1 MPERDFIDA
10 QVTANRPDR
19 HKRLHD
25 SAIIGTVLLGL
36 GGFFVIGMA
45 IERLAIFIGF
55 VGAITVLGVL
65 YRRTPKLG
73 TLVTE
78 AFRDNRSIS
87 LTFLVVL
94 LAAYPFVLSHDPYL
108 IHIGALAAI
117 YVIMALGLNVT
128 LGYAGLLDIGFAV
141 YYGAGAYISA
151 QLAIHFGTNFWLGL
165 IFGGLG
171 ASFFG
176 FLVAWPALRVH
187 DHYLGLVTLGYGL
200 VMNLLARNV
209 YFLTNG
215 TDGVINIPPPAIG
228 SHEFTQPLNLGWMT
242 LPFQANFY
250 YLAVTLALLAAFVS
264 YRLRQSKLGRA
275 WDAIREDEIAA
286 RCSGVDARGV
296 KILAFSTGAFF
307 GGLGGAIYAHMI
319 GFISPE
325 NFSFIESITILVMV
339 VMGGAGNIMGV
350 AIGAVIL
357 VVLPERFREFEH
369 LRLLFFGGALV
380 LLMIN
385 RPEGLFPRL
394 RIRRTQHADKIV
406 ALLAH
411 ARDKLTDAPGVGAR

>member
-1 MPERDFIDA
+1 MPESDFIGA
-10 QVTANRPDR
+10 QVTAKRPDR
-19 HKRLHD
+19 QKRLRD
-25 SAIIGTVLLGL
+25 SAIIGAVLLGL
-36 GGFFVIGMA
+36 GAFFVIGMA
-45 IERLAIFIGF
+45 IERLPISIGF
-55 VGAITVLGVL
+55 IAAIIVLGVL
-65 YRRTPKLG
+65 YSRTPKLG
-73 TLVTE
+73 ILVTE
-78 AFRDNRSIS
+78 AFRDNRSTA
-87 LTFLVVL
+87 LAFLVVL
-94 LAAYPFVLSHDPYL
+94 LAAYPLVLSHDPYL

-117 YVIMALGLNVT
+117 YVIMALGLNIT

-141 YYGAGAYISA
+141 YYGAGAYTSA
-151 QLAIHFGTNFWLGL
+151 QFAIHFGTNFWLGPV
-165 IFGGLG
+165 FGGLS

-200 VMNLLARNV
+200 MMNLLARNV

-215 TDGVINIPPPAIG
+215 TDGVINIPPPAVG

-296 KILAFSTGAFF
+296 KILAFSTGAFL
-307 GGLGGAIYAHMI
+307 GGVGGAIYAHMI

-325 NFSFIESITILVMV
+325 NFSFIESITIMVMV

-350 AIGAVIL
+350 AIGAIIL

-394 RIRRTQHADKIV
+394 RMRRTLHADKIV

-411 ARDKLTDAPGVGAR
+411 TRDKLTDAPGVGAR